1 MALVFALVSV
11 AGAWTAW
18 HHDPRHVGQS
28 GLRVLVAIL
37 LLIAAAVL
45 AIVTTVKYTQGLSM
59 AMQLILMGILIVAL
73 VFGMVF
79 SVKAVASPKSAR
91 LTTTLP
97 PSAKVLTIH
106 RDHLYAWVKFV
117 VGFFAVCGA
126 GLLIPGNVK
135 YAFVGLGGIA
145 LMLAVILLPLLYIN
159 ARNKDRALTGLELNP
174 WVHWQY
180 STAQWQEWSA
190 VQAARLKELP
200 TFSLKHSWRKLIEPF
215 VVIAGGVMLFSSLSW
230 RENLF
235 IVLASCGT
243 ILGML
248 ELSVWA
254 ARRAPEK
261 FEAKLRAVAPEV
273 FMGRDGLFCNG
284 RFLTWFGEDY
294 YLTVAAMDSRPPH
307 SLVFRF
313 EKIVPNPYG
322 APQTV
327 VVIQSVLI
335 PAGGDGDIAG
345 LHLKL
350 VARCPSARI
359 SFT

>member
-1 MALVFALVSV
+1 
-11 AGAWTAW
+11 
-18 HHDPRHVGQS
+18 
-28 GLRVLVAIL
+28 
-37 LLIAAAVL
+37 
-45 AIVTTVKYTQGLSM
+45 
-59 AMQLILMGILIVAL
+59 
-73 VFGMVF
+73 
-79 SVKAVASPKSAR
+79 
-91 LTTTLP
+91 
-97 PSAKVLTIH
+97 
-106 RDHLYAWVKFV
+106 
-117 VGFFAVCGA
+117 
-126 GLLIPGNVK
+126 
-135 YAFVGLGGIA
+135 
-145 LMLAVILLPLLYIN
+145 
-159 ARNKDRALTGLELNP
+159 
-174 WVHWQY
+174 VHWQY
-180 STAQWQEWSA
+180 SAEQWQEWSA
-190 VQAARLKELP
+190 LQAARLKELP

-254 ARRAPEK
+254 ARRAPAK
-261 FEAKLRAVAPEV
+261 YEAKLRTVAPEV

-294 YLTVAAMDSRPPH
+294 YLTAAAMDSRPPH

-327 VVIQSVLI
+327 AVIQSVLI
-335 PAGGDGDIAG
+335 PAGRDGDVAE

-359 SFT
+359 SLT

>member
-1 MALVFALVSV
+1 MALVFALMSI

-28 GLRVLVAIL
+28 GLRVVVAIL

-45 AIVTTVKYTQGLSM
+45 AIVTTVKYTQGLSE
-59 AMQLILMGILIVAL
+59 ATQLILLGILIVAL

-79 SVKAVASPKSAR
+79 CVKAVATPKSAR
-91 LTTTLP
+91 LTTALP
-97 PSAKVLTIH
+97 PSAKVLTLH
-106 RDHLYAWVKFV
+106 RDHLYAWTKFV
-117 VGFFAVCGA
+117 VGFFVVCGA
-126 GLLIPGNVK
+126 GLLIPGDVK

-145 LMLAVILLPLLYIN
+145 LMLAVLFLPLLYIN
-159 ARNKDRALTGLELNP
+159 ARKMDRALTGLELNP

-180 STAQWQEWSA
+180 SAAQWQEWSA
-190 VQAARLKELP
+190 IQAERLKVLP

-215 VVIAGGVMLFSSLSW
+215 VVIAGGVMFFSSLSW
-230 RENLF
+230 QENLF
-235 IVLASCGT
+235 LVLAGCGA

-254 ARRAPEK
+254 AHRAPEK
-261 FEAKLRAVAPEV
+261 LEAKLRTVAPEV
-273 FMGRDGLFCNG
+273 FMGQDGLFCNG
-284 RFLTWFGEDY
+284 RFLTWLGEDY
-294 YLTVAAMDSRPPH
+294 YLTAASIVSQPPH
-307 SLVFRF
+307 SLFFRF

-327 VVIQSVLI
+327 VAIQSVLI

-359 SFT
+359 SLT